1 MRGIYPI
8 ESSTSRDGP
17 MGSRRRVRE
26 RRGRRQN
33 RGSPGAFEPRR
44 MALDARDFHVTSPC
58 PIDLDETR
66 MRGTGDAWHC
76 GHCSKTVHVLSSMTE
91 TQART
96 LLAAHAGQDIC
107 VSYSMSRA
115 GEIRF
120 RPEPVVPIS
129 ALSRR
134 PRIAAAAAL
143 GLSAAMAACAPHE
156 NPRILP
162 PPFVDVATP
171 GNLTIPVQRYQPP
184 PPIEPDV
191 IAVDGGMRVP
201 PMPVPQ
207 PTDVQ
212 ASGGLRAPMRGR

>member
-1 MRGIYPI
+1 M
-8 ESSTSRDGP
+8 SL
-17 MGSRRRVRE
+17 RE
-26 RRGRRQN
+26 
-33 RGSPGAFEPRR
+33 P
-44 MALDARDFHVTSPC
+44 DIHVTSPC
-58 PIDLDETR
+58 PIDLDETG
-66 MRGTGDAWHC
+66 MRGKGDAWHC

-96 LLAAHAGQDIC
+96 LLATHAGQDIC

-134 PRIAAAAAL
+134 PRIAAAAVF

-156 NPRILP
+156 NPRVDVP
-162 PPFVDVATP
+162 PIVDVATP
-171 GNLTIPVQRYQPP
+171 GNPTLPMIPVQRYQPQ
-184 PPIEPDV
+184 PIEPEV
-191 IAVDGGMRVP
+191 IAVAGGMMAVP
-201 PMPVPQ
+201 LPAPEPE

-212 ASGGLRAPMRGR
+212 VDGGIRAPVREATLDAPCDPPRATIDVRGGRRAPDRGR